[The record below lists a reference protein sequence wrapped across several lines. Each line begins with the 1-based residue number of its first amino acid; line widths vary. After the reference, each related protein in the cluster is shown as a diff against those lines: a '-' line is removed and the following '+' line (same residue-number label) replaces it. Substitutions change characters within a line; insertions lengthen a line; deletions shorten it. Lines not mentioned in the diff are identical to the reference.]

1 MKKVI
6 LLASALFV
14 FSLTVN
20 AQEPNTNNPGPAKA
34 QHKPAK
40 KRTPE
45 ERAGKQVEQLNNV
58 VGLSE
63 EQKTK
68 VSTLALA
75 KVQKM
80 DAIREKYKGQPE
92 NKATA
97 KAEMDAVRKE
107 YRQSVKAL
115 MTPEQIEK
123 LKKKGHEMKGKQHK
137 GAEHKSKADKKAKE
151 EVTPEGVEDAVID
164 GQE

>member
-6 LLASALFV
+6 LLASALVV
-14 FSLTVN
+14 FSLTIN
-20 AQEPNTNNPGPAKA
+20 AQEPNTPNQGPAKA

-58 VGLSE
+58 AGLSE

-92 NKATA
+92 NKEKA

-107 YRQSVKAL
+107 YRQSVKTL
-115 MTPEQIEK
+115 LTPEQVEK

-137 GAEHKSKADKKAKE
+137 GAEHKSKAKE
-151 EVTPEGVEDAVID
+151 EVAPEGVEDAVID